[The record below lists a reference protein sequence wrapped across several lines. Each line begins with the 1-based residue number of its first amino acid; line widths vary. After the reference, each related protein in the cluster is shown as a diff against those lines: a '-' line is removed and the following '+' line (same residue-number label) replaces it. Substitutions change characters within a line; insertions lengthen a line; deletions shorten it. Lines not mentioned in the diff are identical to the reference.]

1 MTSALPRRGRAA
13 FAVLSSPVSSAP
25 VSSAPVSFARAGVLM
40 LSALT
45 ALTTGCATYQSVS
58 PAEAA
63 PPADPIAAMV
73 RIDPDLGASFCVI
86 DSPAGRAPFAATLL
100 QSLQRRGFE
109 ARLLPP
115 GSSVAACTL
124 TATYAATSQSYWR
137 TFLATADITVYRRGE
152 RVGKAV
158 YDARRSQGGVNLSH
172 LIDPAQKIDELVDQ
186 LFPGR
191 LPHPEARDRNPP
203 LSEPNSGASPSPAT
217 PA

>member
-1 MTSALPRRGRAA
+1 MTSALSRRGRAA
-13 FAVLSSPVSSAP
+13 FPIPS
-25 VSSAPVSFARAGVLM
+25 ARAGLLRM
-40 LSALT
+40 SALAVLA
-45 ALTTGCATYQSVS
+45 ALTTLTAGCATYQSVS
-58 PAEAA
+58 PAESA

-172 LIDPAQKIDELVDQ
+172 LIDPQQKIDELVDQ

-191 LPHPEARDRNPP
+191 LPHPEARDHNAPP
-203 LSEPNSGASPSPAT
+203 SAPDGGAGRGAAAT